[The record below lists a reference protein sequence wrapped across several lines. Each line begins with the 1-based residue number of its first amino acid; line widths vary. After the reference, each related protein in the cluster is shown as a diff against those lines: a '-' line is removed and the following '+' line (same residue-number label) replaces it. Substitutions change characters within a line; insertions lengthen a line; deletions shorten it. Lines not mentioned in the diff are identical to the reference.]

1 MQTYRTNILATMN
14 YNTKRPQLILP
25 GYGRAVQQMADHCL
39 TLPDRSER
47 LRCARRIISIM
58 ANLFP
63 EYADARS
70 GNKKLWDH
78 LNIMTGGK
86 LDIDFPCD
94 VASLET
100 LHPTPQPIPY
110 AQGKVKLRQYGRL
123 IQLTAEMAAQMSDGE
138 ERDRLVSM
146 TAHYMK
152 RRLAETGVQEAS
164 DDVVLTDLA
173 YFTDGAI
180 SLNADMYRLGRITDD
195 PAQARLQNDLTP
207 SKKKKKKK
215 KKKAQF

>member
-1 MQTYRTNILATMN
+1 MN

-39 TLPDRSER
+39 SLADRDER
-47 LRCARRIISIM
+47 LRCAKRIISIM

-63 EYADARS
+63 EYADQQS

-78 LNIMTGGK
+78 LNVMTGGK
-86 LDIDFPCD
+86 LDIDFPCE
-94 VASLET
+94 VSPLENI
-100 LHPTPQPIPY
+100 HPVPQAIPY
-110 AQGKVKLRQYGRL
+110 SQGNVKRRQYGRL
-123 IQLTAEMAAQMSDGE
+123 IQLTAEMAAQMDDGE

-164 DDVVLTDLA
+164 DDVVFADLSYLTK
-173 YFTDGAI
+173 GAI
-180 SLNADMYRLGRITDD
+180 SLDSQFYKLGKITDD
-195 PAQARLQNDLTP
+195 PAQAKLQNDAT
-207 SKKKKKKK
+207 SGKKKKKKK
-215 KKKAQF
+215 KKKVQF